1 MHRRSQRD
9 PAKEPFWRQAFQDWQ
24 ASGKTRNPFCAD
36 RGLSRHAFDYWRSEI
51 AKRDT
56 ESTRPTTPPAST
68 PTPLPTAKPVLMPLR
83 IVSATPLEI
92 RLADGRSVLVPAGF
106 DPKHLQA
113 VLAVLEHKPC

>member
-1 MHRRSQRD
+1 MHRPSQRD
-9 PAKEPFWRQAFQDWQ
+9 PAKEPFWRHAFQDWK
-24 ASGKTRNPFCAD
+24 ASGKTRNPFCVD

-51 AKRDT
+51 AKRDAET
-56 ESTRPTTPPAST
+56 TRPPAPPEPT

-83 IVSATPLEI
+83 IVSATPLEV

-106 DPKHLQA
+106 DPKHLPA